1 MQRRLLISMVAVAI
15 AAVLALGIPLGFV
28 LSQLQID
35 DATQALQRDAQG
47 LASDLYQR
55 SQAAQPID
63 ASYAGQLGRELV
75 GRYVVIRQNG
85 TLLART
91 GVWPGPRDYRMA
103 TVTEGQGSN
112 NPSVPLFAVTVEAD
126 DSYLSGNFAEE
137 LLLIGAVAL
146 AAVGVAVV
154 LGLLYA
160 RRLARPLE
168 ELARAAD
175 RLGLGDTG
183 PLGRRYGIQE
193 LDRVAEGLDGSAQ
206 RINDL
211 LSAERDF
218 AVDASHQLR
227 TPLTALSMRL
237 EEMVGAADFPEVVR
251 EEGAAALAQTERL
264 ADVVGQLLGRARRS
278 SAGSPTASS
287 VDEIVGQQ
295 VIEWEP
301 AFRRLGRRLAVA
313 GEKGLFAFAT
323 PGGAAQVI
331 ATLLD
336 NALVHGAGTVTI
348 RTSRTRR
355 SVVIE
360 VRDEGSGVPPDLAP
374 RIFERS
380 VSGSPN
386 GTGLGL
392 ALARTIAAADGGQ
405 VVLVRPRPAV
415 FALFLPHATADA
427 EEQPAVV
434 GPA

>member
-1 MQRRLLISMVAVAI
+1 MRRQLLISMLAVAV

-28 LSQLQID
+28 LGRLQVD
-35 DATQALQRDAQG
+35 EANQALHHDAQSV
-47 LASDLYQR
+47 AADLSQR
-55 SQAAQPID
+55 SQSGLPID
-63 ASYAGQLGRELV
+63 SLFAMELAHGLA
-75 GRYVVIRQNG
+75 GRYVVIRNG
-85 TLLART
+85 NHVLART
-91 GVWPGPRDYRMA
+91 GTRPAPHDVRSA
-103 TVTEGQGSN
+103 TVSVGQ
-112 NPSVPLFAVTVEAD
+112 FDVTVAAD
-126 DSYLSGNFAEE
+126 DGVVSGNLARE
-137 LLLIGAVAL
+137 LLLIGGVAM

-160 RRLARPLE
+160 RRITRPLQ
-168 ELARAAD
+168 ELAGAAD
-175 RLGLGDTG
+175 RLGSGDSS

-237 EEMVGAADFPEVVR
+237 EEMMAAADYPDVVR

-264 ADVVGQLLGRARRS
+264 AEVVSQLLGRARRT
-278 SAGSPTASS
+278 SAGAPTVAS

-355 SVVIE
+355 SVVVE
-360 VRDEGSGVPPDLAP
+360 VRDEGGGVPSELAP

-380 VSGSPN
+380 VSGSPT

-415 FALFLPHATADA
+415 FALFLPHATADP
-427 EEQPAVV
+427 EELPAVA